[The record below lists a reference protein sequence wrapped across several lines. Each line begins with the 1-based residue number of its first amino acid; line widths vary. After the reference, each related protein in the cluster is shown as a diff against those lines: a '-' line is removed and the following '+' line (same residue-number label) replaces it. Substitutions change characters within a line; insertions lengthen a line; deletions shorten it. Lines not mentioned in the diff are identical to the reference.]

1 MQAYNS
7 LAESFVAMETT
18 QREVPAQAWAMQ
30 QPSSSHQRGM
40 KKMKENAKIV
50 NE

>member
-7 LAESFVAMETT
+7 LAEIFVAMETT
-18 QREVPAQAWAMQ
+18 QRREVPAQAWAMQ

-40 KKMKENAKIV
+40 QKMKENAFLLQ
-50 NE
+50 